1 MADVECILNKAERY
15 NLSDEEI
22 EILINHHKRCKIL
35 SLIAKKRFNISSCS
49 KCGKPLKVG
58 SVYCHTGRRSRRY
71 LCSKCFNSLYLDI
84 D

>member
-1 MADVECILNKAERY
+1 MTDIESILNKAKRY

-22 EILINHHKRCKIL
+22 EILINYSKRCKVL

-49 KCGKPLKVG
+49 KCGKPLRLG
-58 SVYCHTGRRSRRY
+58 DIYCHVGRRSRRY
-71 LCSKCFNSLYLDI
+71 LCSECFNSLYLDI